1 MFAFN
6 FHSAVSNHNLSV
18 HANVFRIAFTIL
30 FFFSLTW
37 HMNVCLF
44 TCCRMLLI
52 TQCILF
58 ANLVCKICRF
68 NCFQSTVLLF
78 HMLSLNHFFH
88 FCITF
93 GFDSTFMFAF
103 NFYFSDH
110 ISYTVIGI
118 SICNDFQGVLTF
130 QTHLLLMQDHNIGTP
145 SGNIS
150 PTTLFYSL
158 IST

>member
-30 FFFSLTW
+30 FFFFFTW

-58 ANLVCKICRF
+58 ADLIVLQYC
-68 NCFQSTVLLF
+68 STFPYVVF
-78 HMLSLNHFFH
+78 YH

-93 GFDSTFMFAF
+93 VFDSTFMFAF
-103 NFYFSDH
+103 NF
-110 ISYTVIGI
+110 ISVII
-118 SICNDFQGVLTF
+118 YHTQF
-130 QTHLLLMQDHNIGTP
+130 
-145 SGNIS
+145 
-150 PTTLFYSL
+150 
-158 IST
+158 